1 MSKLILNPTLACAD
15 RMNMGAD
22 VDTLTE
28 LGAELFHIDIMD
40 GHYVPN
46 LCLDFDTIQAI
57 KKRSNV
63 PLDIHIMVTDPFS
76 YLDRIAALEPEYLSF
91 HIDSTPFA
99 LRLIGEIQKRA
110 IKPGVVLNPTQRVEM
125 LKHVL
130 SSVKMVQF
138 MSVEPGFAGQSFIP
152 DTLAKIEK
160 LADMRKQAGA
170 DFVIAVDGGI
180 DIEYGRKCAVAGAD
194 IIVVGA
200 LAIFLPDKSL
210 QSAYKKFEQAMETR

>member
-22 VDTLTE
+22 VDTLME

-46 LCLDFDTIQAI
+46 LCLDLDTIRAI
-57 KKRSNV
+57 KKRSNA
-63 PLDIHIMVTDPFS
+63 PLDIHIMVTNPFD
-76 YLDRIAALEPEYLSF
+76 YIDRLAALEPEYLSF
-91 HIDSTPFA
+91 HIDSTPFS
-99 LRLIGEIQKRA
+99 LRLIGEIQKRG
-110 IKPGVVLNPTQRVEM
+110 IKPGVVLNPTQRVDM
-125 LKHVL
+125 LEHVL
-130 SSVKMVQF
+130 GSVKMVQF

-160 LADMRKQAGA
+160 LADIRKQAGV
-170 DFVIAVDGGI
+170 DFAIAVDGGI
-180 DIEYGRKCAVAGAD
+180 DIEYGRKCADAGAD

-200 LAIFLPDKSL
+200 LAIFLPYKSL
-210 QSAYKKFEQAMETR
+210 ESAYVEFEEAMSK